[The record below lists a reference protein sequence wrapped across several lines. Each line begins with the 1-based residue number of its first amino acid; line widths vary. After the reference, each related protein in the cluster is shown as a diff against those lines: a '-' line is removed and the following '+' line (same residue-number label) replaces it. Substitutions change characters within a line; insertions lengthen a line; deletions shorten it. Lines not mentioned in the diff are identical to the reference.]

1 MGRRRGF
8 LPPKQCQH
16 CGKSPELGQTLWP
29 GERWRCS
36 ACLEDDLPGKDAVS
50 KSMLQTIEYAQ
61 GMRTSFELE
70 KNGQQS
76 EAPRNLAEW
85 ARMMA
90 AEIKKQG
97 AVRAAKMSR
106 SNGEVVPPTAEQGW
120 PDTVAGSDLVAVEAS
135 LDRSRLLVQGGT
147 DVAAMALDAANS
159 IEAHDSLER
168 MLAHQLAAL
177 HKQAMEQLGRVAYER
192 SAGGQ
197 VKLVNAAARCMTVY
211 QEGMLALHKI
221 RNKGQQRIQV
231 QYVQVSQGSQAV
243 IGNIAQHS
251 DGHARYPSDNLGTA
265 AGQPSWE

>member
-16 CGKSPELGQTLWP
+16 CGKSPELGERLWP
-29 GERWRCS
+29 GEQWRCS
-36 ACLEDDLPGKDAVS
+36 ACLEEYLPGKDAVS
-50 KSMLQTIEYAQ
+50 KSMLQSLEYAQ
-61 GMRTSFELE
+61 GMRTSFDLE
-70 KNGQQS
+70 SKGLKS
-76 EAPRNLAEW
+76 EEPRNLAEW
-85 ARMMA
+85 ARRMA
-90 AEIKKQG
+90 VAIKKQG
-97 AVRAAKMSR
+97 IARAPKMSY
-106 SNGEVVPPTAEQGW
+106 SNGEVVPPTAEKDLH
-120 PDTVAGSDLVAVEAS
+120 DTLAVSDLVAVEAS

-147 DVAAMALDAANS
+147 NVAAMALDAANS
-159 IEAHDSLER
+159 IEANDSLER

-177 HKQAMEQLGRVAYER
+177 HKQAMEQLGRVVYES

-243 IGNIAQHS
+243 IGNV
-251 DGHARYPSDNLGTA
+251 G
-265 AGQPSWE
+265 